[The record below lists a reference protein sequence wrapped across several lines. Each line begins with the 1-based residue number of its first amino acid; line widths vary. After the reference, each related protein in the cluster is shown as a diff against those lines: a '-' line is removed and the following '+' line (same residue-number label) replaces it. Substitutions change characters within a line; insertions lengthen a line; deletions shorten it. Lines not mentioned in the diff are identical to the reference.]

1 MKRWKLRL
9 LTGVLAAAML
19 VTAASAAQVPSR
31 NDLQLADSL
40 TLSGAYTQSGDDAVR
55 EQVLTYT
62 PGGDVQPM
70 VVYGSTLYGR
80 STMDYIENH
89 LAQQDLTAVAGVN
102 AAFFDFSTGVPYGMV
117 VTDGILR
124 SSGDIFSVCIWEN
137 GALEIAET
145 GLRMQLLW
153 QGEEILLNYNKALTA
168 QNGYCLYSGDYDTHT
183 KNNMSAYNLILQ
195 AERDELKVS
204 DMVQAT
210 VKEIVPDTASC
221 PIPAG
226 CFVLSLATETAYS
239 TAMEQMKRI
248 AVGDTVTI
256 SSVVD
261 RGYENVKYAVG
272 GGDLLVENGRAL
284 SSFTLDSA
292 DRAAARTA
300 VGIKSNGDVVCY
312 AADKGDRSA
321 GLTLSQLAKRM
332 QELGCVKAINL
343 DGGGST
349 TVGVTLPGLTD
360 FTTVNDPADG
370 SQRSCANF
378 LFFVRPTE
386 AAGQAERLHVYPYDA
401 AVLRGGQV
409 ELTVA
414 ASDSSYM
421 AAAVPNDVTLT
432 ASGGTISGNTFTAQK
447 IGTATVTAS
456 AGGLTGTTTIHVVET
471 PTSMTVR
478 RQDQDTALETLV
490 VESGESV
497 DLTVDAEYLGLPL
510 SAQDYA
516 FSWYVPAELG
526 RVGDDGMFTA
536 SENNVKGEL
545 MVTCGDLRVMVPV
558 EIKANPF
565 ADTKGHWARS
575 YITELYYQGV
585 LQGSGDAEGKMYYRP
600 DDSMTRQEFVVAM
613 MRAQDVELADY
624 ADTELPFADTASIAS
639 WAMDAMKAAYEL
651 GYFTGSG
658 RGGELYAEPTATI
671 TREAAMTILARTIS
685 AASDSDALDGFSDV
699 GKVSSWAKPA
709 LTAMVEKEIINGI
722 NGQLQPQGNV
732 TRAQVAKMLYAMQ

>member
-1 MKRWKLRL
+1 MRRWKLRL
-9 LTGVLAAAML
+9 LTGLTAAALL
-19 VTAASAAQVPSR
+19 VSAVSAAENHGR
-31 NDLQLADSL
+31 RDLKLADSL
-40 TLSGAYTQSGDDAVR
+40 ELSGSYLQNGADAAR
-55 EQVLTYT
+55 EQVLMYR

-70 VVYGSTLYGR
+70 VVYGNTLYGR
-80 STMDYIENH
+80 STMDYIEDH
-89 LAQQDLTAVAGVN
+89 LAQQGLTASAGVN
-102 AAFFDFSTGVPYGMV
+102 AAFFDFATGIPYGML

-124 SSGDIFSVCIWEN
+124 SSGAGDTVCIRED
-137 GALEIAET
+137 GSVEIDQPMLEIYLIWN
-145 GLRMQLLW
+145 GQ
-153 QGEEILLNYNKALTA
+153 QINLNYNKALTA
-168 QNGYCLYSGDYDTHT
+168 GSGYCLYSRDYDTTT
-183 KNNMSAYNLILQ
+183 KNKGSAYHVVLQ
-195 AERDELKVS
+195 AERGELKVA
-204 DMVQAT
+204 DQLQAAVT
-210 VKEIVPDTASC
+210 QIVPDGEAY
-221 PIPAG
+221 PIPEDG
-226 CFVLSLATETAYS
+226 FVLSIASDTQYVTAL
-239 TAMEQMKRI
+239 EQIKQFS
-248 AVGDTVTI
+248 VGDTVTI
-256 SSVVD
+256 CTAVK
-261 RGYENVKYAVG
+261 RGCENIRYAVG

-284 SSFTLDSA
+284 TSFTLDSA
-292 DRAAARTA
+292 EKSAARTA
-300 VGIKSNGDVVCY
+300 LGIKANGEVVCY
-312 AADKGDRSA
+312 AADKGDRSS
-321 GLTLSQLAKRM
+321 GMTLPQLAKRM

-349 TVGVTLPGLTD
+349 TVGVTLPGMMD
-360 FTTVNDPADG
+360 FSVINDPADG
-370 SQRSCANF
+370 SQRPCANF
-378 LFFVRPTE
+378 LFFVRPTM
-386 AAGQAERLHVYPYDA
+386 AAGQAARLHVYPYDA

-414 ASDSSYM
+414 ASDSNYM
-421 AAAVPNDVTLT
+421 AASVPSDVTLT

-447 IGTATVTAS
+447 TGTATVTAT
-456 AGGLTGTTTIHVVET
+456 AGGLTGTVSVQVVET

-478 RQDQDTALETLV
+478 RQDQDTPLETLI
-490 VESGESV
+490 VESGETV

-536 SENNVKGEL
+536 SENNIKGDL
-545 MVTCGDLRVMVPV
+545 MVTCGELNVMIPV

-575 YITELYYQGV
+575 YITELFYQGV

-613 MRAQDVELADY
+613 MRAQNVDLSRYGE
-624 ADTELPFADTASIAS
+624 TQLPFADTDKIAS

-658 RGGELYAEPTATI
+658 RGEKLYAEPADTI

-685 AASDSDALDGFSDV
+685 VQSDSAVLEAFSDV
-699 GKVSSWAKPA
+699 NQVSSWAKPA

-722 NGQLQPQGNV
+722 NGQLQPQGKV